1 MGDYVA
7 FALIAGSCCLVTGIG
22 LFFLLRPLYPS
33 RQARLGIAVPS
44 ALLAFASALLIPPF
58 LAVLRG
64 ITPLPY
70 WTALL
75 FPILLLLCIPAFW
88 RSVRNRRPTEEVAA
102 PVATDSLTPPEF
114 FPAFEEM
121 KAPLFQPVSENNMLA
136 EIAAAKA
143 ARQYE
148 PAREF
153 TPSAKATRPGDTE
166 EAPSADVSA
175 LPADARF
182 ENVVEIYPARIPL
195 VPEPVPPWVPFLR
208 LLDKAWEERSAGRP
222 VQAASWFLACLSRSS
237 SAPVREEILMDLCA
251 LLKEHGYVREAM
263 ALLSSDIA
271 TGSDDRILAQIRSE
285 LQPDPVLH
293 K

>member
-7 FALIAGSCCLVTGIG
+7 YALIAGSCCLVTGIG
-22 LFFLLRPLYPS
+22 LFFMLGPLYPS
-33 RQARLGIAVPS
+33 RQARLGIAIPA

-58 LAVLRG
+58 VAILRG
-64 ITPLPY
+64 ITPLPT

-75 FPILLLLCIPAFW
+75 FPVLLLLCIPAFW
-88 RSVRNRRPTEEVAA
+88 RSVRNRRPAEEAIA
-102 PVATDSLTPPEF
+102 PAATDSVTSSEP
-114 FPAFEEM
+114 PAFEGTG
-121 KAPLFQPVSENNMLA
+121 APPLWPAPEKNMLA

-148 PAREF
+148 SARENR
-153 TPSAKATRPGDTE
+153 PPVESARLGDSKEVQPAT
-166 EAPSADVSA
+166 VSA

-182 ENVVEIYPARIPL
+182 EDVVEVYPARIPL

-222 VQAASWFLACLSRSS
+222 IQAASWFLACLSRSS

-251 LLKEHGYVREAM
+251 LLKEHGYAREAV
-263 ALLSSDIA
+263 ALLSSDVA
-271 TGSDDRILAQIRSE
+271 AGSDNRMLAQIRSE
-285 LQPDPVLH
+285 LQSDPVLFA
-293 K
+293 